1 MLPPSGPEGIDEKA
15 RAAAGGCLLGLGIM
29 GAIFIVLGL
38 YAVFK
43 HFLG

>member
-1 MLPPSGPEGIDEKA
+1 MLPPSDPEGIDAKS

-38 YAVFK
+38 VTLFQK
-43 HFLG
+43 LFS